1 MSFLPDGKE
10 LIPHI
15 AVFIMIVL
23 VVGISIGV
31 FISI

>member
-1 MSFLPDGKE
+1 MSFLPDKKE

-15 AVFIMIVL
+15 AAFIIIVL
-23 VVGISIGV
+23 AVGVLIGV